1 MPDTGCIVSGINKD
15 LRGEAGPCPGG
26 SSTISASIPALA
38 PAFGIPEGAH
48 CLGKCCLPGQSEV
61 LKGRV

>member
-15 LRGEAGPCPGG
+15 SPGV
-26 SSTISASIPALA
+26 APALA

-48 CLGKCCLPGQSEV
+48 CLGKRSFPGQPEV